1 MKKASQFA
9 LSFVGIAAI
18 AAGAFGI
25 SRWRSHDGSK
35 TEYREHQVH
44 YGTIEVNVLATGVVQ
59 PENRL
64 EIKPPIAGRAEK
76 VLLEE
81 GQKVKAGQPL
91 LLMSSTE
98 RAALLDAARARGP
111 EELKKWQELY
121 RPAPVLAPVNGT
133 IILKNIEPG
142 QTFTTNDAVYVMSD
156 RLTVQAQ
163 VDETDI
169 GQVRVGEAATIFLDA
184 YPDQKIEGKVDKVAF
199 EAKTVNNVTT
209 YTATIVPDET
219 PDFMRS
225 GMTANVTFK
234 VATKDHVLTIPA
246 DAIKTRG
253 EQKTVLLAGQP
264 PREQS
269 IETGITDGKRVEV
282 SSGLAENDRVLVPK
296 IENFLK
302 AKNQGANPFGGP
314 MSNTGQGRRGS
325 GGGGGPAPH

>member
-1 MKKASQFA
+1 MKKSSKIVFSLVGVVAVAAS
-9 LSFVGIAAI
+9 
-18 AAGAFGI
+18 AFGL
-25 SRWRSHDGSK
+25 SRWRGRDGGK
-35 TEYREHQVH
+35 TQYHHHTVQ
-44 YGTIEVNVLATGVVQ
+44 YSTIEVNVLATGVVQ

-64 EIKPPIAGRAEK
+64 EIKPPIAGRADQ
-76 VLLEE
+76 VLVEE
-81 GQKVKAGQPL
+81 GRKVKAGQPL

-111 EELKKWQELY
+111 EELKKWRELY

-142 QTFTTNDAVYVMSD
+142 QTFTTSDAVYVMSD

-169 GQVRVGEAATIFLDA
+169 GQVRVGEPATIFLDA
-184 YPDQKIEGKVDKVAF
+184 YPDQKINGKVDKVAF

-209 YTATIVPDET
+209 YTATILPDEI

-225 GMTANVTFK
+225 GMTANITFK
-234 VATKDHVLTIPA
+234 VAAKERVLTVPA

-253 EQKTVLLAGQP
+253 NQKIVLAAGQP
-264 PREQS
+264 PRELTV
-269 IETGITDGKRVEV
+269 ETGITDGKRVEIV
-282 SSGLAENDRVLVPK
+282 SGLNENDSILIPK

-314 MSNTGQGRRGS
+314 MNNSGQGRRG
-325 GGGGGPAPH
+325 GGGGASPR